1 MMKSRMSF
9 LRVSALLAMACI
21 LGAPSLWTQTDDSL
35 QSSVSFNAV
44 RYHVEPGRTRVWFET
59 SGTVL
64 YTQYSPD
71 PLTLVVD
78 LPGVDVSG
86 IAERTVI
93 GSREVES
100 ILVKRLDGV
109 NGKSLSRVEIKLGS
123 LVPYQISASQHAL
136 TVLFEGTDSDTSEP
150 PSPGLDSLM
159 PGESGDPIE
168 NSETETIE
176 STELMEPAQ
185 TNGSTSESDEG
196 IDPDEGRETGVQSQ
210 SPETLFETQNLASP
224 SSLDY
229 SSLPAASFVQ
239 SVTHATDDG
248 LLTVTVDAD
257 GRLNYTSFRLDN
269 PSRLVFDFND
279 VTNRVRRANVEVGEL
294 GVNRIRIAQFRSAS
308 PRITRLVFDLEGDVP
323 HRAVERGDSIEI
335 LFASTSGRLAD
346 AFPEPVQVASI
357 EPSIPLVPDNGGY
370 EGDGDSALY
379 DSNPILGSEKLEQ
392 VGLTEAAY
400 LQPVAVV
407 AQSPLSELPVD
418 SSTAPPMVSLLP
430 SPPPEADALL
440 QDPQQIMPS
449 FESQTIAS
457 EQQEYTGELIS
468 LDFKD
473 GDIQD
478 IFRLFSDISGLNIVV
493 QPGVSGRI
501 TLKLVEVP
509 WDQALE
515 LILKTHKL
523 GFIVEGNVVRIA
535 PLSELADEE
544 SERRRLAEEKA
555 LSGELNTMTRPLSYA
570 KVTDVQ
576 ALLRKNL
583 SPRGDVEVDERT
595 NTLIITDL
603 AEQLGSV
610 NALIDTLDTPIP
622 GVEIES
628 RVVVTTRSFSRQFGI
643 QWGFTGTAA
652 DAYGNTTE
660 LSFPNSY
667 LVDGQSIGSE
677 VAEEFSSPGPT
688 QGGGTGGSDPPTI
701 GADNVQRGYAVNL
714 PFAGSP
720 TGAIGISLG
729 SITGAF
735 GIDAALTAA
744 ESRGQARILSAPRII
759 TQNNQEAVIKQ
770 GITFPVQTVA
780 NNTVTV
786 TFKDAVLELRVT
798 PQITSAN
805 TIILDINVNNDEA
818 DFSRTVNGIP
828 SILTQEA
835 TTQVLV
841 ADGST
846 TVIGGVFKNTVDNQ
860 TQYVPLLHRIPI
872 LGNLFK
878 NQSKTEEN
886 RELLI
891 FITPRIRKEV
901 PIVVGG

>member
-9 LRVSALLAMACI
+9 LRVSALFAMVCI
-21 LGAPSLWTQTDDSL
+21 LGTPLVWTQTDP
-35 QSSVSFNAV
+35 SSVSFNAV

-78 LPGVDVSG
+78 LPGVDISG

-136 TVLFEGTDSDTSEP
+136 TVLFEGADSDTSSP
-150 PSPGLDSLM
+150 PSPGLESLM
-159 PGESGDPIE
+159 PGESGEPVE

-176 STELMEPAQ
+176 STDLMEPAQ
-185 TNGSTSESDEG
+185 TNGSIDEAVRAG
-196 IDPDEGRETGVQSQ
+196 EGEAA
-210 SPETLFETQNLASP
+210 PIETQNLEPAP
-224 SSLDY
+224 SIDF
-229 SSLPAASFVQ
+229 SSFPAASFVQ
-239 SVTHATDDG
+239 SVTHAMDDG

-257 GRLNYTSFRLDN
+257 GRLNYTSFKLDN

-279 VTNRVRRANVEVGEL
+279 VTNRVRRTNVDVGEL
-294 GVNRIRIAQFRSAS
+294 GVSRIRIAQFRSAS
-308 PRITRLVFDLEGDVP
+308 PRITRLVFDLDGDVP

-335 LFASTSGRLAD
+335 VFASTSGRLAD
-346 AFPEPVQVASI
+346 AFPEPVRVASMD
-357 EPSIPLVPDNGGY
+357 PSIPLVPGNRGSEGNG
-370 EGDGDSALY
+370 DDAPY
-379 DSNPILGSEKLEQ
+379 DSNSIFGTDELDQMEM
-392 VGLTEAAY
+392 TEAAY

-407 AQSPLSELPVD
+407 AQSPLSELPEV
-418 SSTAPPMVSLLP
+418 SSTSPPMVSLLP

-457 EQQEYTGELIS
+457 EKQEYTGELIS

-544 SERRRLAEEKA
+544 AERRRLAEEKA
-555 LSGELNTMTRPLSYA
+555 LAGTLNTMTRPLSYA
-570 KVTDVQ
+570 KVGDIQ

-583 SPRGDVEVDERT
+583 SPRGDIEVDERT

-603 AEQLGSV
+603 DEQLGSI

-622 GVEIES
+622 GVEIEA

-643 QWGFTGTAA
+643 QWGFTGHAA
-652 DAYGNTTE
+652 DPFGNTTE
-660 LSFPNSY
+660 LSFPNSV
-667 LVDGQSIGSE
+667 LLDGQSIGSE
-677 VAEEFSSPGPT
+677 VAEEFRSE
-688 QGGGTGGSDPPTI
+688 GGGGALPPTV
-701 GADNVQRGYAVNL
+701 GDEVQRGYAVNL

-744 ESRGQARILSAPRII
+744 ERRGQARILSAPRII

-846 TVIGGVFKNTVDNQ
+846 TVIGGVFKNTTDSQN
-860 TQYVPLLHRIPI
+860 QYVPLLHKIPI

-891 FITPRIRKEV
+891 FMTPRIRKEV
-901 PIVVGG
+901 PILVGG

>member
-1 MMKSRMSF
+1 
-9 LRVSALLAMACI
+9 MACI
-21 LGAPSLWTQTDDSL
+21 LGAPSVWTQTDDVL

-100 ILVKRLDGV
+100 ILVKRLEGV

-136 TVLFEGTDSDTSEP
+136 TVLFEGVESDTPEP
-150 PSPGLDSLM
+150 PSPGLESLM
-159 PGESGDPIE
+159 PNESGEPIGDGE
-168 NSETETIE
+168 AETIE
-176 STELMEPAQ
+176 STDLMEPAR
-185 TNGSTSESDEG
+185 TNGSIDEDKHQEAPAK
-196 IDPDEGRETGVQSQ
+196 IVESQ
-210 SPETLFETQNLASP
+210 SSETLIETQKIESP
-224 SSLDY
+224 TAVDY
-229 SSLPAASFVQ
+229 SPLPAASFVQ
-239 SVTHATDDG
+239 SVTHSVDDG

-279 VTNRVRRANVEVGEL
+279 VTNRVRRANVDVGAL
-294 GVNRIRIAQFRSAS
+294 GVSRIRIAQFRSAS
-308 PRITRLVFDLEGDVP
+308 PRITRLVFDLDGDVP
-323 HRAVERGDSIEI
+323 HRAVERGESIEI
-335 LFASTSGRLAD
+335 MFASTSGRLAD
-346 AFPEPVQVASI
+346 AFPEPVQVASMD
-357 EPSIPLVPDNGGY
+357 PSIPLVPDNGGM
-370 EGDGDSALY
+370 EGNSGADSYGSDGV
-379 DSNPILGSEKLEQ
+379 LGTEQLEQ
-392 VGLTEAAY
+392 MGATDSAY

-407 AQSPLSELPVD
+407 AQSPLSELPGD
-418 SSTAPPMVSLLP
+418 SPTSPPSASLLP

-440 QDPQQIMPS
+440 QDPQQLMPS

-457 EQQEYTGELIS
+457 EAQEYTGELIS

-493 QPGVSGRI
+493 QPGVTGRI

-544 SERRRLAEEKA
+544 AERRRLAEEKA

-603 AEQLGSV
+603 AEQLEAM

-622 GVEIES
+622 GVEIEA

-660 LSFPNSY
+660 LSFPNNY

-677 VAEEFSSPGPT
+677 VAEEFRSPGPT
-688 QGGGTGGSDPPTI
+688 QGGGTGGTDPPTI

-798 PQITSAN
+798 PQITSSN
-805 TIILDINVNNDEA
+805 TIILDIQVNNDEA

-860 TQYVPLLHRIPI
+860 NQYVPLLHKIPI
-872 LGNLFK
+872 LGHLFK
-878 NQSKTEEN
+878 NTSKTEEN

-891 FITPRIRKEV
+891 FMTPRIRKEV